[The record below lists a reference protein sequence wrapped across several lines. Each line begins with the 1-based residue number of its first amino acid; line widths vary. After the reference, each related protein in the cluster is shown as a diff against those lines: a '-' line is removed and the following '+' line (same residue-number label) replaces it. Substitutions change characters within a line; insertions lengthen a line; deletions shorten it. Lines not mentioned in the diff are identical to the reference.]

1 MRAIS
6 IVPDAVSVKAN
17 IADPEPLGS
26 TVSAPVPSE
35 NEENDPDRLAEVG
48 VVSSVRVPLTLGL
61 VPDAVSVKV
70 KLDVP
75 EPLESV
81 ASAPVPSEAEVNDPD
96 RLAEVGVVPIV
107 RVLLAPGL
115 VPDDV
120 SLKVKFAVPE
130 SRLSVAPPGA
140 VASVPVAL
148 GASVVGSG
156 ADPPVPALA
165 QSLLVSLMVSIP
177 LPKWCLSPRHHRRS
191 WQRSPVSSD
200 A

>member
-1 MRAIS
+1 MSRLVSPSPEAMAL
-6 IVPDAVSVKAN
+6 AVSAK
-17 IADPEPLGS
+17 PLACGPAFIGS
-26 TVSAPVPSE
+26 SE
-35 NEENDPDRLAEVG
+35 DEENDPDRLAEIE
-48 VVSSVRVPLTLGL
+48 VVSSVRVPLTFGL

-75 EPLESV
+75 EPPGSV
-81 ASAPVPSEAEVNDPD
+81 LSVPAVVPSEAEVNDPD

-140 VASVPVAL
+140 AASVPVAF

-156 ADPPVPALA
+156 ADPAVPALA

-177 LPKWCLSPRHHRRS
+177 LPK
-191 WQRSPVSSD
+191 
-200 A
+200 